1 MITVGIRNLRNSLS
15 QYLNLVKK
23 GEKIL
28 ITDHNK
34 VIAEIIPPRTNQTKS
49 DMLQKYLSEQIENG
63 TIVKATQNNIL
74 IKKDKNKTN
83 SINNFE
89 DIYNETRSE
98 RS

>member
-15 QYLNLVKK
+15 QYLNLVKN

-34 VIAEIIPPRTNQTKS
+34 VIAEIIPPRINQTKS
-49 DMLQKYLSEQIENG
+49 DMLQKYLSEQIASG

-74 IKKDKNKTN
+74 IKKNKSETN
-83 SINNFE
+83 SINNIE
-89 DIYNETRSE
+89 DLYNETRSE